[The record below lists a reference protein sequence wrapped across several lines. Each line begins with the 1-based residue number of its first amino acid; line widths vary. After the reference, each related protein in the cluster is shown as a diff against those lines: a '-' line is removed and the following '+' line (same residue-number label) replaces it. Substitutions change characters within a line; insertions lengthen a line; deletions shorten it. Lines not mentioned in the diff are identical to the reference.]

1 MLYPI
6 SFTSTNPQKA
16 KNNAEPSHGSK
27 KKEYHDPLANNWLNC
42 VLYSTELGA
51 VVHEISPKMAQAL
64 WIPTIMYLGADIY
77 DKYKNDK
84 NTFSPSGKRGVE
96 QAIYQ
101 GVAGFMLPAASIC
114 VGQQLVSPIGKLVN
128 KGLSVNAKEA
138 ALTHIRSSLDQ
149 CVGGRFKNYENFE
162 KFVMNSL
169 ENRINACKREK
180 KSDGFFKKIMK
191 YTQKKYS
198 LAGKDSEKIKSF
210 ARQNIKNLY
219 EIKEQLEQGVK
230 PQNISKRSYDKY
242 ILESS
247 NLKATYGKDYANDAL
262 RYALKSY
269 QNKLIMQ
276 NKLIKTFGGIVVLAL
291 TLKPIYNYVQKTF
304 IPKYVDP
311 GLDRFNRMMLDTS
324 KLKQH
329 MKEKV

>member
-6 SFTSTNPQKA
+6 SFRSTVPQNHKT
-16 KNNAEPSHGSK
+16 KGEPRHG
-27 KKEYHDPLANNWLNC
+27 KKEKEYKDPLANNWLNV

-114 VGQQLVSPIGKLVN
+114 VGQSLTSPIGKLVN

-138 ALTHIRSSLDQ
+138 ALTHIRSALDQ
-149 CVGGRFKNYENFE
+149 CVGNRFNSYDNFE
-162 KFVMNSL
+162 KFIMNSL
-169 ENRINACKREK
+169 ENRINACKSEK

-198 LAGKDSEKIKSF
+198 LAEKDTTKITDF
-210 ARQNIKNLY
+210 ASKNIKVLY
-219 EIKEQLEQGVK
+219 EIKEQLKKGVK
-230 PQNISKRSYDKY
+230 PDNISKRCYENY
-242 ILESS
+242 IRESS
-247 NLKATYGKDYANDAL
+247 TLRATYGKDYANDAV

-269 QNKLIMQ
+269 QNKQIMQ

-304 IPKYVDP
+304 IPKFVDP
-311 GLDRFNRMMLDTS
+311 GLDRFNRLLLDTS
-324 KLKQH
+324 ALKKH
-329 MKEKV
+329 IKE